1 MFASPFARTRQT
13 LRGVLSRVPRSQVV
27 KVREDPRLR
36 EQEFGNLQT
45 REMQEAI
52 WQGWRDVGKF
62 FYRPAEGESAADC
75 HDRISSFFDTLF
87 RVFDSGPQVGRGTGA
102 WSSGEQQQTDSSC
115 QQDTGVDIEDS
126 SVVIVTHGLTLRVIL
141 MRWFHWSK
149 ELFEMTTN
157 PKNCAVIVMERKE
170 SDGTTTV
177 PGSSSSSAHRAAGC
191 RWFELDK
198 PSLLEV
204 GLTEE
209 VLGKERRSRR
219 EAPLHFLGEAPAPSV
234 AHGVLASGS
243 GLAGSG
249 AAGSDVGAGACSSG
263 ALDAPR
269 YLLTSAGRPD
279 GDASPVAVAAAG
291 VRGSSSVS
299 RCPSYLYDTGSI
311 ECTVPVC
318 SVRFR

>member
-1 MFASPFARTRQT
+1 M
-13 LRGVLSRVPRSQVV
+13 PRSQVV

-87 RVFDSGPQVGRGTGA
+87 RVFDSGPQIGRGTGA
-102 WSSGEQQQTDSSC
+102 WSSSEQQQTDSSC
-115 QQDTGVDIEDS
+115 QQNTGVDIENS

-170 SDGTTTV
+170 SDGTSV
-177 PGSSSSSAHRAAGC
+177 PGSSSSSAQRAAGC
-191 RWFELDK
+191 RWFELDR

-209 VLGKERRSRR
+209 VLDRERRSRR
-219 EAPLHFLGEAPAPSV
+219 EAPLHFMGEAPAPSV

-249 AAGSDVGAGACSSG
+249 AGGAGACSTG

-269 YLLTSAGRPD
+269 YLLTSEGRPN
-279 GDASPVAVAAAG
+279 GDANPVALALGDCGAPSASG
-291 VRGSSSVS
+291 
-299 RCPSYLYDTGSI
+299 CPSYLYDTGSI